1 LMANSDLRLARK
13 YHQLTK
19 HSLQSLHNN
28 RHYLDWVNEPLRY
41 KLYPGL
47 ETIPLPKDLPETGAS
62 TLASLKQEIGNGEAL
77 PEFRELAYLL
87 YYTAGITKKLVHAGG
102 EIHFRAAASA
112 GALYPIE
119 IYLVCTDLPG
129 LERGVY
135 HFSPASF
142 ELHRLRKGDFRSYLV
157 EAGAG
162 EDSLKQAPVSLVF
175 TGITWR
181 TAWKYQARSYRY
193 HFWDCGTMLANALA
207 AASALSQPAKVLMSF
222 VDGQV
227 NRLVGIDGQQEKS
240 LCLFPFGRVPVE
252 DEPVLVSWKDLPELT
267 LPVTSLSSS
276 KVEYPIIEEIHAGSY
291 LENAAE
297 VSAWR
302 AEPLSWGEAALKGR
316 VYPLQALDEG
326 EYPAKPL
333 EDAILERGSSR
344 RFKQESIHFSEL
356 SNLLLQAAAPFPA
369 CWLNAS
375 GDMLNDL
382 YLSVHSVDGLPPG
395 KYVYHRYERLLELLE
410 AGEFRGEAAHLCLG
424 QDLGGDASVT
434 VFFLADLDAILERYG
449 NRGYRLA
456 QMEAGITGGNLYL
469 SAYALGRGATG
480 LTFFDDDVIN
490 YFSPHAAGMEAIF
503 VVALGVPAPSESP
516 MGRLVRI
523 LPGEPVN
530 IGTQGGVA

>member
-1 LMANSDLRLARK
+1 MENSDTRLARK
-13 YHQLTK
+13 YHQFTK
-19 HSLQSLHNN
+19 HSLQSLHSS
-28 RHYLDWVNEPLRY
+28 RHYLDWVNEPVRY

-47 ETIPLPKDLPETGAS
+47 ETIPLPKELPDTGVS
-62 TLASLKQEIGNGEAL
+62 TLASLRQDIGKGKAL
-77 PEFRELAYLL
+77 PDIRELAYLR

-102 EIHFRAAASA
+102 EIYFRAAASA

-119 IYLVCTDLPG
+119 IYIVCTDLPG

-142 ELHRLRKGDFRSYLV
+142 ELHRLRQDDYRSYLV

-162 EDSLKQAPVSLVF
+162 DDSLKQAPVSLVF

-181 TAWKYQARSYRY
+181 TAWKYQTRSYRY

-207 AASALSQPAKVLMSF
+207 AASALSLPAKVLMGF
-222 VDGQV
+222 VDAQV
-227 NRLVGIDGQQEKS
+227 NRLIGIDGQQEKS
-240 LCLFPFGRVPVE
+240 LCLFPLGKLSGENDPVQ
-252 DEPVLVSWKDLPELT
+252 LSWKDLPELT

-276 KVEYPIIEEIHAGSY
+276 KVEYPIIEEMHAGSY
-291 LENAAE
+291 LDDPME

-302 AEPLSWGEAALKGR
+302 GEPLSWGDPALSGR
-316 VYPLQALDEG
+316 AYPLQALDEG
-326 EYPAKPL
+326 DYPAKPL
-333 EDAILERGSSR
+333 EEAILERGSSR
-344 RFKQESIHFSEL
+344 RFKQESIPFTEL

-369 CWLNAS
+369 CWLNGS

-395 KYVYHRYERLLELLE
+395 KYVYHRRARLLELLE
-410 AGEFRGEAAHLCLG
+410 EGEFRGEAAHLCLG

-434 VFFLADLDAILERYG
+434 VFFLADLNVILERYG

-490 YFSPHAAGMEAIF
+490 YFLPHAAGMEAIF
-503 VVALGVPAPSESP
+503 VVALGVPAPSEAP

-523 LPGEPVN
+523 SPGEPVN